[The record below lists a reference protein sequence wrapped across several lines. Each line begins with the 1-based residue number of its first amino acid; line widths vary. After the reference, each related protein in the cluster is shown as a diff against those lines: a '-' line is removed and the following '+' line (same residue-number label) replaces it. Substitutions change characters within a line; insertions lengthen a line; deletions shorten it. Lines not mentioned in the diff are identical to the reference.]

1 MAQPITPQLLAGSI
15 PFKLEITNSSGNDE
29 HKSQCVNFECQ
40 QLLRLLPGRRVVC
53 QSEFG
58 QQQVVIKLFI
68 HPRKAARDYNQE
80 LNGYQLIADSD
91 ILTPELISHGK
102 IIAGGFFVMYRYIEA
117 SRVLGET
124 LPPTP
129 EAAAQAQLHELMA
142 ILARMHATHCQQV
155 DLHVNN
161 FLYANGQLYTIDCGT
176 ISAMGKGRQ
185 QLRQRHKN
193 LANILSQLPTTYD
206 YLVPELLDKYR
217 AHYSQQYLAGAPIDI
232 TTAEINRLILRW
244 RRWRMHN
251 YQKKVA
257 RTCSEF
263 IADKQ
268 WHERRIMRREYSSP
282 EWLKFYAEVDKYI
295 AQGTVLK
302 DGNTAT
308 VALAQCSGKKLVIK
322 RYNIKNW
329 RHLLS
334 RCWRPSRGWRTW
346 QNAHRL
352 KVLGI
357 QTPQPI
363 AVIEKRWGWLRLQA
377 YYISAYT
384 PATDA
389 LTLYSHPQAKVSPP
403 QLAAFR
409 QLFNALIYARISHGD
424 FKANN
429 ILVENNRVTL
439 IDLDSMHFHRWRHSF
454 SRAFAKDLDR
464 FQRNWLN
471 NQHIYQQFQN
481 IIDQLEFK

>member
-1 MAQPITPQLLAGSI
+1 
-15 PFKLEITNSSGNDE
+15 
-29 HKSQCVNFECQ
+29 
-40 QLLRLLPGRRVVC
+40 
-53 QSEFG
+53 
-58 QQQVVIKLFI
+58 
-68 HPRKAARDYNQE
+68 
-80 LNGYQLIADSD
+80 
-91 ILTPELISHGK
+91 
-102 IIAGGFFVMYRYIEA
+102 
-117 SRVLGET
+117 
-124 LPPTP
+124 
-129 EAAAQAQLHELMA
+129 MA

-176 ISAMGKGRQ
+176 ISAMGKGRR

-193 LANILSQLPTTYD
+193 IANILSQLPTTYD
-206 YLVPELLDKYR
+206 YLVPKLLDEYR
-217 AHYSQQYLAGAPIDI
+217 AHYSQKYLSGTPIDI

-263 IADKQ
+263 IAKKQ
-268 WHERRIMRREYSSP
+268 WHEWRVMRREYSSP
-282 EWLKFYAEVDKYI
+282 EWLTFYAALDKYI
-295 AQGTVLK
+295 EKSPRLK
-302 DGNTAT
+302 DGHSAT

-389 LTLYSHPQAKVSPP
+389 LTLYSHPQAKISSP

-409 QLFNALIYARISHGD
+409 QLFNAFIYARISHGD

-429 ILVENNRVTL
+429 ILVENNAVSV
-439 IDLDSMHFHRWRHSF
+439 IDLDSMRFHHCRYSFVKHFS
-454 SRAFAKDLDR
+454 KDLAR
-464 FQRNWLN
+464 FQRNWPT
-471 NQHIYQQFQN
+471 NQYIYHQLQTV
-481 IIDQLEFK
+481 IDKLTW